1 MHKRGQRFGGGAA
14 FDRWVLEGA
23 RERRSERGRKQQ
35 GTTMSL
41 TFGLALYFI
50 IWWTVLFAVLPFG
63 VRTQG
68 EAGEVVPGTPASAPV
83 APRLL
88 RTFAITTVVAGG
100 VFALVYAVLAGG
112 IVDIG
117 AYFPNPMPPGAR

>member
-1 MHKRGQRFGGGAA
+1 MG
-14 FDRWVLEGA
+14 
-23 RERRSERGRKQQ
+23 
-35 GTTMSL
+35 L
-41 TFGLALYFI
+41 TLGLALYFI

-83 APRLL
+83 APRML
-88 RTFAITTVVAGG
+88 RTFAITTVVAGV

-112 IVDIG
+112 LIDLG
-117 AYFPNPMPPGAR
+117 LYFPNPVGRPPVQ